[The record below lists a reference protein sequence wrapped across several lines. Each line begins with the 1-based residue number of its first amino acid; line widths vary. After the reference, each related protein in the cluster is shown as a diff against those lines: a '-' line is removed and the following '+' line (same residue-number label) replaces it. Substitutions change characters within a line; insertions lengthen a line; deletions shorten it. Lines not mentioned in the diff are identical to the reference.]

1 MSVTLTDF
9 EALQKQ
15 LLQMKT
21 ENYSLREQIETAKKR
36 SSLTPQQICEN
47 LKKENVQLRVRINQ
61 AIKETEKL
69 TEQLKLVQI
78 SHFLQIQN
86 LYETTSIPDINSMP
100 EKLKPIA
107 TEVFQLMD
115 NVKQQ
120 IVRRAFLDTQ
130 VTELTKK
137 TKSLGRTGE
146 TLQSQVDEMRL
157 KQKSELASM
166 EEASEK
172 LQKLKGE
179 TAKLREELQATKTS
193 KSDISNPAD
202 LTAIQKRLSSLNI
215 EFENRKQKHNQIVE
229 DLKAKIDDYNRRL
242 EDATSSKIVL
252 EKKMHQKVWALQA
265 EINKRRGIVVHS
277 SKNASKKDSA
287 QLFLESKRMIN
298 EIAQKQQEVWELE
311 ERVAF
316 SRNTVSMLSND
327 ILKKMLGKCEGKK
340 VDQMKTVAHRLIIEL
355 AQMER
360 QKKRLTE
367 QLNQSKK

>member
-36 SSLTPQQICEN
+36 SSLTPQQISEN

-69 TEQLKLVQI
+69 TEQLKLVKI

-86 LYETTSIPDINSMP
+86 LYDTSSIPDINSMP
-100 EKLKPIA
+100 EKLRPIA
-107 TEVFQLMD
+107 TEVFQLMN

-120 IVRRAFLDTQ
+120 IARRAYLDTQ
-130 VTELTKK
+130 ASELTKK
-137 TKSLGRTGE
+137 SKSLGRTGE
-146 TLQSQVDEMRL
+146 MLQNQVDEMRL
-157 KQKSELASM
+157 KQKNEIASM
-166 EEASEK
+166 EEANEK
-172 LQKLKGE
+172 LKKLKAE
-179 TAKLREELQATKTS
+179 TAKLREELQSSKTS
-193 KSDISNPAD
+193 KAELSNPAD
-202 LTAIQKRLSSLNI
+202 LASIQKKIANLNL
-215 EFENRKQKHNQIVE
+215 EFENRKQKHNQIIE

-242 EDATSSKIVL
+242 EDASSSKIVL
-252 EKKMHQKVWALQA
+252 EKKMHQKVWALQS

-327 ILKKMLGKCEGKK
+327 ILRKMLGKCEGKK
-340 VDQMKTVAHRLIIEL
+340 ADQMKAVAHRLIIEI

-360 QKKRLTE
+360 QKKILTE
-367 QLNQSKK
+367 QLNGTK

>member
-21 ENYSLREQIETAKKR
+21 ENYSLREQIDAAKKR

-69 TEQLKLVQI
+69 TEQLKLVKI
-78 SHFLQIQN
+78 SNFLQIQN

-120 IVRRAFLDTQ
+120 IVRRAYLDTQ

-193 KSDISNPAD
+193 KSEMSNPSDLAALQKKISN
-202 LTAIQKRLSSLNI
+202 LTT
-215 EFENRKQKHNQIVE
+215 EYENRKQKHTEIIN
-229 DLKAKIDDYNRRL
+229 DLNTKIDDYNRRL

-277 SKNASKKDSA
+277 SKTASKKDSA

-298 EIAQKQQEVWELE
+298 EIAQKQQDVWELE

-327 ILKKMLGKCEGKK
+327 ILKKMFGKCEGKK
-340 VDQMKTVAHRLIIEL
+340 ANQIIIVAHRLVIEI
-355 AQMER
+355 AQMDR
-360 QKKRLTE
+360 KKKNL
-367 QLNQSKK
+367 LDQSQQAKS